1 MKIFAVV
8 LAGGQGSRLGHVRKG
23 DLLFGGHTLRQRVMA
38 RLAVD
43 EVLPELP
50 DLPGLAGPLAGV
62 AAAARH
68 LKGFASAEDVLVSV
82 AIDTPFLPH
91 DYVPRLVAA
100 LGDARAAHSA
110 WLGQIYP
117 TNAAYRFGAIAD
129 LLQRAEALGSPKR
142 LLEALR
148 AATVDWAEAAEDP
161 FANLNTLGDL
171 VRLARRGS

>member
-1 MKIFAVV
+1 MKVLAVV
-8 LAGGQGSRLGHVRKG
+8 LAGGLGSRLGHVRKG
-23 DLLFGGHTLRQRVMA
+23 DLLFGGETLRQRVMA

-43 EVLPELP
+43 EVLPDLP
-50 DLPGLAGPLAGV
+50 DVPGLSGPLAGM

-68 LKGFASAEDVLVSV
+68 LKDVASAEDVLVSV
-82 AIDTPFLPH
+82 AVDTPFLPH

-100 LGDARAAHSA
+100 LGDARAVQAA
-110 WLGQIYP
+110 WRGQVYP
-117 TNAAYRFGAIAD
+117 TNAGYQIGAIAD
-129 LLQRAEALGSPKR
+129 LPQRAAALGSPRR
-142 LLEALR
+142 LLEALG